1 MDKKHKAEKS
11 ALYMRLNYSALSLWE
26 FFKQFGGFKFLEE
39 GRVPSPEEWSETE
52 PLMGKLQTAVESSA
66 EANCSLASL
75 PRAMRPFFNII
86 PLLLLYFRSLKA
98 CLAGYKP
105 GMAEEALARYRE
117 QLADCRNMAGELD
130 RQWQERQELF
140 QETSLML
147 DVCQNQAG
155 RSPLASEAEG
165 GALAQFI
172 ASSRIRRGF

>member
-1 MDKKHKAEKS
+1 MDKKQKAEKF
-11 ALYMRLNYSALSLWE
+11 ALYMRLNHSALILWE
-26 FFKQFGGFKFLEE
+26 FFNQFGEFKFLEE
-39 GRVPSPEEWSETE
+39 GRVPSPEEWSVMET
-52 PLMGKLQTAVESSA
+52 LMGRLQAAVESGA
-66 EANCSLASL
+66 EANCGLASL
-75 PRAMRPFFNII
+75 PRAMKPFFNII

-98 CLAGYKP
+98 CLAEYKP

-117 QLADCRNMAGELD
+117 QLADCRNMASELG

-155 RSPLASEAEG
+155 RPPLAREEEG
-165 GALAQFI
+165 GALAWFI